1 MDDIL
6 KEDPVA
12 EVTETIVVAPRALTL
27 YPTAAVRGQRIT
39 IVGSGFTRAGNG
51 GAHTDEVS
59 INGWKVAED
68 PSDFEVGTNTG
79 IALTVTVPIRAR
91 YGENEVRVEGWD
103 GTVGHAVLTVPEAAI
118 TIDPE
123 RSGRGSKVNVTGT
136 GFVAHRAVTLSY
148 GDGVDLEFGDEIL
161 GVGVTDGEGNFSS
174 TFTVPLFAPIGQV
187 HKVTAFALLGDDSS
201 LFTVRA
207 EAEHVPVNAVITTT
221 PLSVSSGDHIMV
233 RGENLP
239 AFTLVGPLSLAG
251 GGVAARGAVNTDEDG
266 TFEVEVLVPQLA
278 LGDQVLRVQ
287 VAGEIITHIIKIAP
301 PPFSGP
307 TTQVF
312 KDLIRQQVLTRI
324 WRLDRATQTWSLF
337 DSSPEYADFNTLSF
351 VESRDIVWLH
361 LSAPF
366 GFQEDKLVAGWNEIA
381 LK

>member
-12 EVTETIVVAPRALTL
+12 EVTETIVVAPQALTL
-27 YPTAAVRGQRIT
+27 YLTAAVRGQRIT

-148 GDGVDLEFGDEIL
+148 GDGVDLEFGDETL

-207 EAEHVPVNAVITTT
+207 DAEHVPVNAVITTT

-278 LGDQVLRVQ
+278 LGDQVLRV
-287 VAGEIITHIIKIAP
+287 
-301 PPFSGP
+301 
-307 TTQVF
+307 
-312 KDLIRQQVLTRI
+312 
-324 WRLDRATQTWSLF
+324 
-337 DSSPEYADFNTLSF
+337 
-351 VESRDIVWLH
+351 
-361 LSAPF
+361 
-366 GFQEDKLVAGWNEIA
+366 
-381 LK
+381 